1 MAMKQDKEGYVLN
14 LRMHPDQIP
23 EPLLRDFVGARYQ
36 CVLVRLDGHEQP
48 MNRDIEYAGDKLV
61 QMAGLMCRDPN
72 FWQYLSNGL
81 RIMEQSE
88 KEATD
93 WMRDHLGV
101 QSRADLRT
109 NIAARERLNLL
120 HEEFLT
126 WKQEKS

>member
-23 EPLLRDFVGARYQ
+23 ESLLRDYVGARYQ
-36 CVLVRLDGHEQP
+36 CVLVRLDGSEQA
-48 MNRDIEYAGDKLV
+48 MNRDAEHAGDRLV
-61 QMAGLMCRDPN
+61 QMAGLMCRDPA
-72 FWQYLSNGL
+72 FWQYLFDDL

-93 WMRDHLGV
+93 WLRVYLGV

-120 HEEFLT
+120 HEEFQT